1 MVINLLLISS
11 LSFAQDFQN
20 IQQGQIAP
28 FNGTV
33 ITPDGIAKIIT
44 IEDAKLKTCQEDWK
58 HEINNLTISKDTE
71 IEKLKNDLK
80 ITNESKDK
88 LISEKDEEIKRT
100 YELIKKQNK
109 NIVPLWIGLGFLGG
123 ITSTLGTIYA
133 YKAITND

>member
-20 IQQGQIAP
+20 IQQGQVAP

-109 NIVPLWIGLGFLGG
+109 NIVPLWIGLGFVGG
-123 ITSTLGTIYA
+123 IASTLGTIYA
-133 YKAITND
+133 YEAIAND

>member
-20 IQQGQIAP
+20 IQQGQVAP
-28 FNGTV
+28 FTGTI

-44 IEDAKLKTCQEDWK
+44 IEDAKLKTCQEEWK

-109 NIVPLWIGLGFLGG
+109 NIVPLWIGLGFVGG

-133 YKAITND
+133 YEAITND

>member
-20 IQQGQIAP
+20 IQQGQVAP

-109 NIVPLWIGLGFLGG
+109 NIVPLWIGLGFVGG

-133 YKAITND
+133 FKQLED